1 NKFCGQVCHTPMT
14 PQYTAHAVFPHAKV
28 DCVSCHVGPG
38 AAGMLTAKLNG
49 TRQLLLLATNRF
61 ERPIPEPLGRI
72 PTAVNTCARCHVPGR
87 PGGDFTRN
95 IVSYGDD
102 EKGTESVTSLTMH
115 MAANHW
121 HARADVNVEYIASD
135 DRRET
140 IPYMRVTTGR
150 GEVT

>member
-1 NKFCGQVCHTPMT
+1 TRQVIALVAVLTFVNLGIVTLASVGVVHYTESNKFCGQVCHTPMT

-49 TRQLLLLATNRF
+49 TRPLWLLATNRS

-121 HARADVNVEYIASD
+121 H
-135 DRRET
+135 
-140 IPYMRVTTGR
+140 
-150 GEVT
+150 